1 MIGISQFPLI
11 HQLASHTASGNFSML
26 MTPLEISFQN
36 AILRVV
42 FNVCSHGFLHS
53 SDLDILGDA
62 WNGVC
67 QHITPPEWSGSLLQN
82 VNPEPEGSS
91 SKRAGSEKSRVMAV
105 MAVMA
110 RRSRGR
116 RMMSDVMTSSPQGP
130 NHRIWAQPG
139 RPGPSATS

>member
-1 MIGISQFPLI
+1 MVGILQFPSI
-11 HQLASHTASGNFSML
+11 HQLASHVASGNFSML

-36 AILRVV
+36 TILRVV

-62 WNGVC
+62 WNRVC

-91 SKRAGSEKSRVMAV
+91 SKRAGSE
-105 MAVMA
+105 
-110 RRSRGR
+110 RSWEEQKDLDEDEHEQQDDG
-116 RMMSDVMTSSPQGP
+116 
-130 NHRIWAQPG
+130 AQQEQDEEQEN
-139 RPGPSATS
+139 SEEAKD